1 MHTRA
6 HSERGQGG
14 QHSKISKA
22 FFSRILVA
30 GNFLISVASL
40 RIRIPA
46 MVFLLAA
53 FSLPGLTQ
61 KAPDK
66 PSADALYKQGLL
78 SVQKGDLVGARTT
91 FEKVVRLEPNSPEG
105 HNSLGWV
112 L

>member
-6 HSERGQGG
+6 HCERGQ
-14 QHSKISKA
+14 
-22 FFSRILVA
+22 A
-30 GNFLISVASL
+30 GNIVRFPKCFQQNSRGRQFLDSVMSL
-40 RIRIPA
+40 RIRIPEI
-46 MVFLLAA
+46 VFLLAA
-53 FSLPGLTQ
+53 FALPGLTQ

-66 PSADALYKQGLL
+66 PSADALYKQGLR
-78 SVQKGDLVGARTT
+78 SVQKGDLVGARTA